1 MTRDAVRRSPEY
13 DRTAPVQRSY
23 EDRLHAHFVQRPYW
37 SEDRDEVADAD
48 RDAGHARVTRLD
60 QLPDLEVADRDT
72 DVRNWRVVAAD
83 GVAVG
88 QVEHLIV
95 DRTAMK
101 VRYLE
106 IGLDVRG
113 DAANS
118 PRDVLIPLEYV
129 DLDKPAKQVWLR
141 GIQSSRVADLPPFT
155 GLPIEP
161 QLVSETRTHFARRV
175 QDDDRE
181 PAVHGGPT
189 ATPNRRA

>member
-1 MTRDAVRRSPEY
+1 MTRDAVRGSPEY

-23 EDRLHAHFVQRPYW
+23 EDRLHAHYAQRPYW
-37 SEDRDEVADAD
+37 TDNRSEVADAD
-48 RDAGHARVTRLD
+48 RDTGHARVTRLE

-88 QVEHLIV
+88 RVEHLIV

-113 DAANS
+113 GAAS
-118 PRDVLIPLEYV
+118 AARDVLVPLEYV

-141 GIQSSRVADLPPFT
+141 GIHSSRVADLPPFT
-155 GLPIEP
+155 GLPIDP
-161 QLVSETRTHFARRV
+161 QLVSETRSHFARRL
-175 QDDDRE
+175 QDGDRE
-181 PAVHGGPT
+181 PAVHAGPP
-189 ATPNRRA
+189 ATPKRRA